1 MTPAQDLPDP
11 ADRDRP
17 PSPPGGALERALQRA
32 REERDDALRHALETE
47 RERDLGQALA
57 LRFER
62 EMEERQRALARA
74 LYEELGR
81 HATSL
86 RTLAATLESRLA
98 GREPSL
104 AQLAGLMVRN
114 ADALAASVRT
124 MIRQVQPE
132 PLEHGGLPEGL
143 RSLLADWRLRQPGIR
158 FQLLLD
164 PPDDA
169 SFGLGSP
176 QVEAAAWRIVAEAIE
191 NAVLHAGAGAVIV
204 SVRREAGAITLQVGD
219 DGRGL
224 ARRSV
229 EGEGLRAMRERAA
242 ACGGSV
248 TVANGESGGAE
259 VLARL
264 PWPGGEAAGML

>member
-1 MTPAQDLPDP
+1 MTPTEDLPDP
-11 ADRDRP
+11 TGPARP
-17 PSPPGGALERALQRA
+17 PAAADGALERALQRA
-32 REERDDALRHALETE
+32 REERDDALRHAIETE
-47 RERDLGQALA
+47 HERDLGQALA

-62 EMEERQRALARA
+62 EMEERQRTLARA
-74 LYEELGR
+74 LHEELGR

-86 RTLAATLESRLA
+86 RMLAATLEKRLA
-98 GREPSL
+98 DREPSL

-124 MIRQVQPE
+124 MVQQVQPE

-158 FQLLLD
+158 FELLLE
-164 PPDDA
+164 PAEDA
-169 SFGLGSP
+169 AFGLGAAR
-176 QVEAAAWRIVAEAIE
+176 VEAAAWRIVAEAIE
-191 NAVLHAGAGAVIV
+191 NAVLHAGAGTVVV
-204 SVRREAGAITLQVGD
+204 SVRRTGGTIPLQVSD
-219 DGRGL
+219 DGHGL
-224 ARRSV
+224 ARRLI
-229 EGEGLRAMRERAA
+229 EGPGLRAMRERAA

-264 PWPGGEAAGML
+264 PWPDGGAQA